1 MKAYEVRDT
10 SGLDG
15 LVLNG
20 ARSEPHP
27 AHGQIL
33 VRMRAAALN
42 YRDQGVIKGAY
53 GYTKFPVIP
62 LSDGAGEVAAVGS
75 GVTQF
80 KAGDR
85 VTSTFFVNWTG
96 GRMPADASRNSLG
109 GMVDG
114 VLSEYALLNDTGAI
128 KIPEHLS
135 FEEAATLPCA
145 ALTAWNAVVETGRI
159 KAGETVAILGTG
171 GVSCFALA
179 FAKMH
184 GAFTYLTS
192 SSDEKLARAKPLGA
206 DALINYRTTPDWEQ
220 EILKQTGGAGVDL
233 VIEVGGAGTL
243 ERSMSAVRPGGT
255 ICVIGAL
262 AGPGTINPRMINR
275 KAIRLQGIHV
285 GSRDMFAARNRAVA
299 LHRLKPAIDKVFS
312 FEDAKAA
319 YAYQQ
324 SGKHFGKIAI
334 TIGS

>member
-15 LVLNG
+15 LILNI
-20 ARSEPHP
+20 ARPEPQP

-53 GYTKFPVIP
+53 GYTKFPLIP
-62 LSDGAGEVAAVGS
+62 LSDGAGEVVSVGA

-80 KAGDR
+80 KVGDR
-85 VTSTFFVNWTG
+85 VTSTFFTNWTG

-128 KIPEHLS
+128 KIPDHLS

-145 ALTAWNAVVETGRI
+145 ALTAWNAVVETGQV

-184 GAFTYLTS
+184 GAYTYLTS
-192 SSDEKLARAKPLGA
+192 SSEEKLARARTLGA
-206 DALINYRTTPDWEQ
+206 DALVNYGSKPDWEQ
-220 EILKQTGGAGVDL
+220 EILEQTGGTGVDL

-255 ICVIGAL
+255 ICIIGAL

-285 GSRDMFAARNRAVA
+285 GSRDMFAAMNKAVA
-299 LHRLKPAIDKVFS
+299 LHRLKPPIDKVFS
-312 FEDAKAA
+312 FADAKAA
-319 YAYQQ
+319 YLYQQ
-324 SGKHFGKIAI
+324 GGKHFGKILI
-334 TIGS
+334 SFGS